1 MKSYESSTATL
12 RAILSHPSLQRESV
26 DKTLEALAEA
36 NADARELDN
45 SIRIAGDVALG
56 VDENV
61 DEDEI
66 EAEWAELVRQ
76 MSVDEKEEVER
87 KLVGE
92 ALKTP
97 TGVPHKKS
105 IERREEGKVA
115 VASI

>member
-45 SIRIAGDVALG
+45 SIRIAGDAALG
-56 VDENV
+56 VEENV
-61 DEDEI
+61 DEGEV

-76 MSVDEKEEVER
+76 MSMDEKEGTEE
-87 KLVGE
+87 KLGDE

-97 TGVPHKKS
+97 TGVPHEKS
-105 IERREEGKVA
+105 TGRGEEGKVA
-115 VASI
+115 VPSI